1 MGLVEGYLY
10 SKAIMIACE
19 KDCFQK
25 ERERAKGIV
34 PLRSNLVGP
43 YPGTHQE
50 SLALSWGW
58 GGVNDTQQGFGE
70 PC

>member
-10 SKAIMIACE
+10 SKAIVIACE

-34 PLRSNLVGP
+34 PLGSNLVGP
-43 YPGTHQE
+43 YPSISTGSPWH
-50 SLALSWGW
+50 SAG
-58 GGVNDTQQGFGE
+58 GGVG
-70 PC
+70 